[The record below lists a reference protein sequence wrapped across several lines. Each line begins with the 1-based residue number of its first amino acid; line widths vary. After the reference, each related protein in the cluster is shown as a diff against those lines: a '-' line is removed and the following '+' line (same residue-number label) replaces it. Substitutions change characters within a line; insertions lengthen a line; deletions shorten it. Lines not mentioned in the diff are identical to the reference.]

1 MTSNN
6 GVLIIGATPQGLQAA
21 VALAGLGRQVT
32 LIDQGF
38 EIPPAPKSWG
48 VRGRRWHHYLC
59 TQVSYHPLIAL
70 SPETEITKISETAN
84 GVDVHMIQRAQW
96 VLPQLCVDC
105 GRCLAVCPVERP
117 DGRKPLF
124 ERITPTSMA
133 IDKREKAPCRT
144 ACPIN
149 MNPQGYIALIAQGRM
164 DEAYELIREVNPLP
178 GICGRICHH
187 PCETECRRREVDEP
201 IAICALK
208 RFAADRARKEGR
220 HSRAEPFSTPDGPRI
235 AVIGSGPSGLTAAH
249 DLARAGL
256 RPTLI
261 EGEAMPGGLMRH
273 AIAPFRLPREV
284 LEQEISDILDLG
296 VELRLNA
303 PVQTLEDLENLKAE
317 GFAAIILATGA
328 SRDLR
333 LNIAGEELDGVYG
346 CVSFLKRLWTG
357 QSPERLGRVVIIGGG
372 NAAIEAARAA
382 IRAGAERV
390 SVVCLEKREEM
401 PAWPHEIEAALEEGV
416 DVINAFGP
424 ARFLQEAGRVSG
436 IEFKRCIAVFD
447 DNGAFKPRF
456 DDTDLITLSADTAIV
471 AIGQARNVPFQVHAQ
486 KTMIPGEGET
496 DIAGVYACGDV
507 VSGPT
512 TVVQAMASARRAA
525 GMIIRRFS
533 SSEAPIDEVE
543 RGTPR
548 GEYEPIPKGMPTET
562 RRPVPQRRVSERIKD
577 NGEVSGPY
585 STEEA
590 MKEASRCL
598 QCGLCSE
605 CLQCEKACDLGA
617 IEHHRSGLGTSLR
630 FDEILVCDEKQIGDG
645 FKGLRRVRVAEHS
658 KRDSWTKAV
667 VTGRAAAMAAV
678 TRSPQAKLPP
688 VPLRKFEDGD
698 LKAGVFICS
707 CNGTLNEDGR
717 LDEMMESLQGL
728 PGVAHAEVLLSAC
741 HPEKGL
747 RIEKA
752 MEEKALNSA
761 VIASCT
767 CCHFD
772 FACESCTD
780 QRMRLKHRLF
790 REKGYHPGAMALVN
804 IKETCLL
811 PFKDDEERGRAL
823 AVRMIRSGLSQ
834 LKESRASV
842 LTGERPWPQALVLG
856 ASEAGIAAALGLK
869 ATCPSV
875 VVAERERVP
884 KPVEKLLS
892 DKGIHLMCPITPVHL
907 EGQRGNLTLVLEKG
921 EVSGEGARVDKISA
935 GLIILGRNEYR
946 KIPYRR
952 DAFARAF
959 RARPA
964 RAFGTLE
971 TGIAGVYL
979 ASWPQARTLSH
990 ESVGLCASSEA
1001 LEGALGQMDPKGYL
1015 VAQVDPEVCRGC
1027 GRCADICPEG
1037 AVYLE
1042 ETTRGVACS
1051 VIDSRFC
1058 TGCGNCL
1065 AECPTGAIHM
1075 PESEQEDYEKVI
1087 HALLG

>member
-32 LIDQGF
+32 VIDQGF
-38 EIPPAPKSWG
+38 EIPPVPKSWSA
-48 VRGRRWHHYLC
+48 RGRRWHHYLC

-70 SPETEITKISETAN
+70 STETEITKISETAN
-84 GVDVHMIQRAQW
+84 GVDVHMIQRPQW
-96 VLPQLCVDC
+96 ILPQLCVDC
-105 GRCLAVCPVERP
+105 GRCVTVCPVERP

-124 ERITPTSMA
+124 ERIMPTSMA

-144 ACPIN
+144 ACPIG
-149 MNPQGYIALIAQGRM
+149 MNPQGYVALIAQGRM

-187 PCETECRRREVDEP
+187 PCEAECRRGEVDEP

-208 RFAADRARKEGR
+208 RFAVDQVRKGER
-220 HSRAEPFSTPDGPRI
+220 HNVAKPFVAPAGPRI
-235 AVIGSGPSGLTAAH
+235 AVIGSGPAGLTAAH

-261 EGEAMPGGLMRH
+261 EGEPMPGGLLRQ

-317 GFAAIILATGA
+317 GFAAILLATGA

-333 LNIAGEELDGVYG
+333 LNIAGEELEGVYG
-346 CVSFLKRLWTG
+346 CVSFLKRLWAGRSHET
-357 QSPERLGRVVIIGGG
+357 LGRVVIIGGG
-372 NAAIEAARAA
+372 NAAMEAASAA
-382 IRAGAERV
+382 IRACAKGV
-390 SVVCLEKREEM
+390 TVVCLENREEM
-401 PAWPHEIEAALEEGV
+401 PAWPHEIEAALEEGA
-416 DVINAFGP
+416 DLLNGFGP
-424 ARFLQEAGRVSG
+424 VRFLKEAGWVSG

-447 DNGAFKPRF
+447 DHGAFRPRF
-456 DDTDLITLSADTAIV
+456 DETDLVTLNADTAIV
-471 AIGQARNVPFQVHAQ
+471 AIGQARNVPFEAQ
-486 KTMIPGEGET
+486 AHKAIPSTEGET
-496 DIAGVYACGDV
+496 DMAGVYACGDV
-507 VSGPT
+507 VSGPA
-512 TVVQAMASARRAA
+512 TVVQAMASGRRAA
-525 GMIIRRFS
+525 RMIVQRFIP
-533 SSEAPIDEVE
+533 SETFFHEDEM
-543 RGTPR
+543 GSLR
-548 GEYEPIPKGMPTET
+548 GEYEPIPKGIPPEP
-562 RRPVPQRRVSERIKD
+562 RRPVPQRKVSERIKD
-577 NGEVSGPY
+577 NREVSGPY
-585 STEEA
+585 SIEEA
-590 MKEASRCL
+590 VKEASRCL

-605 CLQCEKACDLGA
+605 CLQCERACDLGA
-617 IEHHRSGLGTSLR
+617 IGHDRTAVQNVFC
-630 FDEILVCDEKQIGDG
+630 FDEILVWDEKQIADG
-645 FKGLRRVRVAEHS
+645 LQGLKRFRVVEAG
-658 KRDSWTKAV
+658 KRNSWTRAV
-667 VTGRAAAMAAV
+667 VTGRAAAMAVAA
-678 TRSPQAKLPP
+678 RSPQAIPP
-688 VPLRKFEDGD
+688 SVPFRKFQEGD

-717 LDEMMESLQGL
+717 LGKIIESLQGL
-728 PGVAHAEVLLSAC
+728 PGVAHGEVLVSAC

-752 MEEKALNSA
+752 MEEKAVNSA

-811 PFKDDEERGRAL
+811 AFKEDGERGRES
-823 AVRMIRSGLSQ
+823 AVRMIQSGLSQ
-834 LKESRASV
+834 LKESREWV
-842 LTGERPWPQALVLG
+842 LAGERPWPQALVLG
-856 ASEAGIAAALGLK
+856 ASEAGIAAAWGLR

-875 VVAERERVP
+875 VVADSERVP
-884 KPVEKLLS
+884 KAVEKRLS
-892 DKGIHLMCPITPVHL
+892 DQGIELMCPITPIHL
-907 EGQRGNLTLVLEKG
+907 EGRRGHFTLVIEKG
-921 EVSGEGARVDKISA
+921 RDSERESRYDRISA
-935 GLIILGRNEYR
+935 GLIILGKNEYR
-946 KIPYRR
+946 NIPYMR
-952 DAFARAF
+952 DSFAKAFH
-959 RARPA
+959 ARPD
-964 RAFGTLE
+964 RAFGSLE

-979 ASWPQARTLSH
+979 ASWPQARSLSR
-990 ESVGLCASSEA
+990 EDVGLCASSKA
-1001 LEGALGQMDPKGYL
+1001 MEGAQSEGDPKSYL
-1015 VAQVDPEVCRGC
+1015 VARVDSEVCRGC

-1037 AVYLE
+1037 AAYLE

-1051 VIDSRFC
+1051 MIDARFC

-1075 PESEQEDYEKVI
+1075 PETEEEDYEKVI